1 MGSIKARV
9 GAQQLILGALEKEA
23 KLLREVAQASAAK
36 GGDDVEP
43 TEQAA
48 FVKETEVDT
57 ERNLLAT
64 LEQQQT
70 ELERDAFQKTPGKEK
85 DRPGPF

>member
-1 MGSIKARV
+1 MVSIKARA
-9 GAQQLILGALEKEA
+9 GSQQLKLGALEKEA
-23 KLLREVAQASAAK
+23 KLLREAAQASAANK
-36 GGDDVEP
+36 GDDVES

-57 ERNLLAT
+57 ERILLAT
-64 LEQQQT
+64 LEQQQA